1 MRNKEN
7 DEGNTFICIIA
18 EIKLESG
25 LLWQF
30 IGGQSEYF
38 IWSEQDVFYSSSV
51 IKYVLYVSVNDF
63 TSSLDN
69 KMK

>member
-7 DEGNTFICIIA
+7 DEGNTFICIIV

-30 IGGQSEYF
+30 IRGQSEYF